1 MRSYLIDEIS
11 PADME
16 KIEGYLEQN
25 AIKSNLE
32 KIFWVQMS
40 ENLLSDTQFQHRDC
54 QPYAFAIELGPDWV
68 KLEFLVRNLKNL
80 HCICNAFCTLQQRD
94 FILNFAHKM
103 MEHQDIRT

>member
-11 PADME
+11 PPDMA

-25 AIKSNLE
+25 AIKSHSK
-32 KIFWVQMS
+32 KIVWVQMPQD
-40 ENLLSDTQFQHRDC
+40 LLSVTQFQHRDC
-54 QPYAFAIELGPDWV
+54 QPYAFAIELGPNWI
-68 KLEFLVRNLKNL
+68 KLESLVRNLKNL
-80 HCICNAFCTLQQRD
+80 HCICNDYCTLQQRD